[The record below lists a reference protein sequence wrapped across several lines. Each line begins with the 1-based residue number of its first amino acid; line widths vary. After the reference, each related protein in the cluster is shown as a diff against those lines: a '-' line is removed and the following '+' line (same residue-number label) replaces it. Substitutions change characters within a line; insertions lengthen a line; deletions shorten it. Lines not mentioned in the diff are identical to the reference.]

1 MVLFSGGKVVEVG
14 FCIFIG
20 LFFYDEG
27 NEFFFVHMPF
37 ECSLLCYYCY
47 LNTTNYHLIQLFV
60 SSRRVGIPRLYC
72 SVEPFFSTGRTKLIR
87 RWPV

>member
-1 MVLFSGGKVVEVG
+1 MVLFSGGEVVKVG

-27 NEFFFVHMPF
+27 NEFFFVHA
-37 ECSLLCYYCY
+37 LYKCYYCY
-47 LNTTNYHLIQLFV
+47 LNTTNYHLIPLSV
-60 SSRRVGIPRLYC
+60 SSRLAGIPQPCC
-72 SVEPFFSTGRTKLIR
+72 SVGPFFFIGRTRLIR